1 MQHLFDGYNIQHV
14 LYADDLQIYIQ
25 VPRQLIE
32 EGILSLSLIAKKVSE
47 WSRHSGLRLNP
58 SKTQAIY
65 FAPKHLVTK
74 IENMELRGIELE
86 SGITVPF
93 SECVLSLG
101 MVLHRSLS
109 WKHHI
114 DHVTKKSIE

>member
-1 MQHLFDGYNIQHV
+1 MQHLFDGNNVQHV

-32 EGILSLSLIAKKVSE
+32 EGILSLSFIAKIVSE
-47 WSRHSGLRLNP
+47 WSRRSELRLNP

-65 FAPKHLVTK
+65 FAPKHFVTK
-74 IENMELRGIELE
+74 IENIRGIELE
-86 SGITVPF
+86 SGITAPC

-101 MVLHRSLS
+101 MVLHR
-109 WKHHI
+109 
-114 DHVTKKSIE
+114 T